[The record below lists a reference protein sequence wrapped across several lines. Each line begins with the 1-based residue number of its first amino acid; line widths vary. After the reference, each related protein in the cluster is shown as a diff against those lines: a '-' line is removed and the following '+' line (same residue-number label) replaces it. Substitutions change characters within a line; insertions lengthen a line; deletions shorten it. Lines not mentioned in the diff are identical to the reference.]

1 MMPEIIFYFQYVVV
15 VVVLFLIIYL
25 SYKQRKREKEMNDFI
40 SKNGFTIETA
50 DTILSLLGGGIKSSF
65 WGDEMFFGPDL
76 RIFNV
81 GRSKKIKNS
90 FSINFNNSK
99 IYFFNYNYTT
109 GGGKS
114 STTYILTIAVFKS
127 AKNIPQ
133 FYLRP
138 ERFFDKISEF
148 FGYNDIDFKHR
159 PEFSKKYYLKSND
172 EYSVINIFN
181 DELLEFFETHPD
193 YYVES
198 NNGYIAIY
206 RYEFVEPEKYPDFIE
221 DVKKIL
227 TLINA

>member
-1 MMPEIIFYFQYVVV
+1 MTPEIIFYFHVVI
-15 VVVLFLIIYL
+15 VVVLIIYFR
-25 SYKQRKREKEMNDFI
+25 YKQRKREKKMNDFI

-65 WGDEMFFGPDL
+65 LGDEIFFGPDL
-76 RIFNV
+76 KIFNV
-81 GRSKKIKNS
+81 GHSKKIKNS

-99 IYFFNYNYTT
+99 IYFFDYNYTT
-109 GGGKS
+109 GSGKS
-114 STTYILTIAVFKS
+114 STTYILTIAVLKS

-138 ERFFDKISEF
+138 ERLLDKISEF

-181 DELLEFFETHPD
+181 DELLEFFETHPN
-193 YYVES
+193 YCVES

-206 RYEFVEPEKYPDFIE
+206 RYEFVEPEKYSDFIK

-227 TLINA
+227 TLINS